1 MLKPL
6 KLAVIA
12 IPIFAAVH
20 SEARTVV
27 SKVTGRPVAYANV
40 GVINRNIG
48 TVTDTL
54 GNFHLEVPEIRPDDS
69 LRISSIGYESITFAL
84 SDAALIPDTIR
95 LAEKAIQLGEIEV
108 KPERIR
114 QRTAGREKAGGFI
127 YLNVEGYKAA
137 GQGLATPLKVK
148 SRAWLKELGFTILD
162 NASTLSG
169 MHFRINV
176 YRKEDGKY
184 IKENIE
190 PQYFTYSRNE
200 LQNGKFS
207 YVFPTEI
214 MLEKGDYYIELEF
227 LENFQNE
234 YFIMTSRPLTGK
246 TRYRYA
252 SESDWETLPFG
263 APIYV
268 VYDTV
273 E

>member
-1 MLKPL
+1 MLRPL
-6 KLAVIA
+6 TVSILA
-12 IPIFAAVH
+12 IPLFASLH
-20 SEARTVV
+20 TEARTVV
-27 SKVTGRPVAYANV
+27 SESTGLPVAYANV

-54 GNFHLEVPEIRPDDS
+54 GNFRLEVPEIRPNDS
-69 LRISSIGYESITFAL
+69 LRISSIGFESRTFAL
-84 SDAALIPDTIR
+84 KDIALIPDTIR
-95 LAEKAIQLGEIEV
+95 LTEKAIELNEVLV
-108 KPERIR
+108 KPERIK

-127 YLNVEGYKAA
+127 YINVEGYKAA

-148 SRAWLKELGFTILD
+148 SRAWLKKLGFTIID
-162 NASTLSG
+162 NASTLSA
-169 MHFRINV
+169 MRFRINV
-176 YRKEDGKY
+176 YRKDDGKY

-190 PQYFTYSRNE
+190 PLYFTYDRKD
-200 LQNGKFS
+200 LKDGKFS

-214 MLEKGDYYIELEF
+214 MLEKGDYYVELEF

-234 YFIMTSRPLTGK
+234 YFIMTSKPLTGK

-268 VYDTV
+268 VYDSV